1 MCMPVK
7 KGFLFP
13 HPPLLIKEIGAKRLL
28 EVNKTLKGM
37 EKALKS
43 LEEISIDTIVIISPH
58 TPVSRNAI
66 SVLTSREVK
75 GNFFNFGFPEITLS
89 AECDEEFIS
98 RLISKENRVKFNP
111 LYKTSLDHGTML
123 PLYFRHKKGI
133 KGKLVITSIAWE
145 GADYHIDFG
154 KIISETARE
163 LNRNL
168 LIVAS
173 GDLSHRLTLNAPAG
187 YNPQG
192 KLFDSMVA
200 NFFETGD
207 VFRVKNMDWELLEG
221 AGECGYRPLM
231 TLIGA
236 FSDSNF
242 QTKLYS
248 YEGPFGVG
256 YLVGGIE

>member
-1 MCMPVK
+1 MLVK

-13 HPPLLIKEIGAKRLL
+13 HPPLLIKEIGGKRLQ
-28 EVNKTLKGM
+28 EVSKTLKGI
-37 EKALKS
+37 EKALEQ
-43 LEEISIDTIVIISPH
+43 LEGINFDTIVIFGPH
-58 TPVSRNAI
+58 TTISRRGI
-66 SVLTSREVK
+66 SVLASRKVK
-75 GNFFNFGFPEITLS
+75 GDFSNFGFPEVALS
-89 AECDEEFIS
+89 GECDEEFIS
-98 RLISKENRVKFNP
+98 RLVSKENKVQFNP
-111 LYKTSLDHGTML
+111 LYETSLDHGIML
-123 PLYFRHKKGI
+123 PLYFLQKIGI
-133 KGKLVITSIAWE
+133 KGKLVITGIAWE

-168 LIVAS
+168 LLVAS
-173 GDLSHRLTLNAPAG
+173 GDLSHRLTYNAPAG

-192 KLFDSMVA
+192 KLFDSMIV

-207 VFRVKNMDWELLEG
+207 ASRIKNLDWELLER

-236 FSDSNF
+236 FSDSPF
-242 QTKLYS
+242 KSKLYS

-256 YLVGGIE
+256 YLVGGIEER